1 MRNENNRKRARKEC
15 AFLSGFVL
23 VIHVQSRLDGGEFAL
38 VDQTSRGQR
47 IAMKEV
53 TAYKRENKTWLG
65 THVRT
70 KQSILVS
77 SDCKHGMCRQHKPFS
92 TQTNSCVGWT
102 AKERSQ
108 PASSHH
114 AGKLALTLVPP
125 VTEVHQTLLARPGPL
140 LPPVTSLLWVTGISC
155 QRPGWSHTLPYS
167 ID

>member
-70 KQSILVS
+70 KQSILE
-77 SDCKHGMCRQHKPFS
+77 CEF
-92 TQTNSCVGWT
+92 
-102 AKERSQ
+102 
-108 PASSHH
+108 
-114 AGKLALTLVPP
+114 
-125 VTEVHQTLLARPGPL
+125 
-140 LPPVTSLLWVTGISC
+140 
-155 QRPGWSHTLPYS
+155 
-167 ID
+167 